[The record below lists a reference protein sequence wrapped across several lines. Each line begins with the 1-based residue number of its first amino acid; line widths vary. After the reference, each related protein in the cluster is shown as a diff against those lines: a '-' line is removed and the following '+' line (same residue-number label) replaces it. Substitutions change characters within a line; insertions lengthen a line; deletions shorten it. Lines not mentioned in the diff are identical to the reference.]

1 MNQIIDNYNIRQSS
15 VLDDSEVLNSESVM
29 GLEAV
34 AAAEYSLN
42 GPFPGV
48 QMSDYFLGIVFS
60 GSREHV
66 NLKVR
71 ADSLQK

>member
-1 MNQIIDNYNIRQSS
+1 
-15 VLDDSEVLNSESVM
+15 M

-34 AAAEYSLN
+34 AAAEYSLD
-42 GPFPGV
+42 GSFPSI
-48 QMSDYFLGIVFS
+48 QMSDNVLGVVFS
-60 GSREHV
+60 GSCKHV

>member
-1 MNQIIDNYNIRQSS
+1 MDQIINNYNIRQRS
-15 VLDDSEVLNSESVM
+15 VLDYSEVLNSESVM

-42 GPFPGV
+42 GPFLGV
-48 QMSDYFLGIVFS
+48 QMPDYFLSVVFG
-60 GSREHV
+60 GSRKHV

>member
-1 MNQIIDNYNIRQSS
+1 MDQIINNYNIRQRS

-34 AAAEYSLN
+34 AAAEYSLD
-42 GPFPGV
+42 GSFPSI
-48 QMSDYFLGIVFS
+48 QMSDNVLGVVFS
-60 GSREHV
+60 GSCKHV